1 MTTHHR
7 YTLAA
12 AITATLLF
20 RVSACAADDFSERFV
35 AAHNVWRSKVGVAPL
50 KWSGELAAFA
60 QSWANHL
67 KKTNACDM
75 QHRSGGERNLNGKVT
90 GENLAWTW
98 QDPKPEKGFIY
109 TPEEAVDAWG
119 NEVKYYDLATGK
131 CKGGVCGHYTQLGGT
146 TPPMS
151 AAGAP
156 HVAMQKCGCATICRP
171 EISSAGSLIR
181 NGYNLSVYFFQT
193 N

>member
-1 MTTHHR
+1 MTTRHR
-7 YTLAA
+7 CTLAA

-20 RVSACAADDFSERFV
+20 RVSACAADEFSEHFV
-35 AAHNVWRSKVGVAPL
+35 ATHNAWRSKVGVAPL

-75 QHRSGGERNLNGKVT
+75 KHRSGGERNLNGKVT

-119 NEVKYYDLATGK
+119 NEVKYYDHTTGK
-131 CKGGVCGHYTQLGGT
+131 CKGGVCGHYTQLVWHNT
-146 TPPMS
+146 TDVGCGRASCGNAEVWVCNYLP
-151 AAGAP
+151 AGNYIGEKP
-156 HVAMQKCGCATICRP
+156 
-171 EISSAGSLIR
+171 
-181 NGYNLSVYFFQT
+181 Y
-193 N
+193 

>member
-1 MTTHHR
+1 MTTRHR

-20 RVSACAADDFSERFV
+20 RVSACTADDFSERFV

-131 CKGGVCGHYTQLGGT
+131 CKGGVCGHYTQLVWHNT
-146 TPPMS
+146 TDVGCGRASCGNAEVWVCNYLP
-151 AAGAP
+151 AGNFIGRKP
-156 HVAMQKCGCATICRP
+156 
-171 EISSAGSLIR
+171 
-181 NGYNLSVYFFQT
+181 Y
-193 N
+193 